1 MIISRE
7 RLLNDISCCIKQG
20 MDSCNGCSHKEGLE
34 KGCVENLLK
43 DAYNYIISECLIQ
56 EMKEA
61 KENNSRKDILELAEK
76 CVCGQREEDYG
87 TPEDSFG
94 LIAELWTP
102 VIKSCVTEGADVC
115 VQPETVALM
124 MALLKVARLI
134 KSPEHLDSWVDLAG
148 YAACGGEIAGG
159 GHEA

>member
-1 MIISRE
+1 MTR
-7 RLLNDISCCIKQG
+7 
-20 MDSCNGCSHKEGLE
+20 KE
-34 KGCVENLLK
+34 
-43 DAYNYIISECLIQ
+43 
-56 EMKEA
+56 
-61 KENNSRKDILELAEK
+61 ILAAAEK
-76 CVCGQREEDYG
+76 CVCGQRDKDYG

-94 LIAELWTP
+94 LIAELWAKALKP
-102 VIKSCVTEGADVC
+102 CVPEGTDVC
-115 VQPETVALM
+115 ILPETVALM

>member
-1 MIISRE
+1 MTR
-7 RLLNDISCCIKQG
+7 
-20 MDSCNGCSHKEGLE
+20 KE
-34 KGCVENLLK
+34 
-43 DAYNYIISECLIQ
+43 
-56 EMKEA
+56 
-61 KENNSRKDILELAEK
+61 ILAAAEK

-94 LIAELWTP
+94 LIAELWAKALKP
-102 VIKSCVTEGADVC
+102 CVPEGTDVC
-115 VQPETVALM
+115 IPPETVALM

>member
-1 MIISRE
+1 MTR
-7 RLLNDISCCIKQG
+7 
-20 MDSCNGCSHKEGLE
+20 KEIL
-34 KGCVENLLK
+34 
-43 DAYNYIISECLIQ
+43 DA
-56 EMKEA
+56 A
-61 KENNSRKDILELAEK
+61 AK

-87 TPEDSFG
+87 TPEDSFR
-94 LIAELWTP
+94 LIAELWAKALKP
-102 VIKSCVTEGADVC
+102 CVPEGTDVC
-115 VQPETVALM
+115 ILPETVALM

>member
-1 MIISRE
+1 MTR
-7 RLLNDISCCIKQG
+7 
-20 MDSCNGCSHKEGLE
+20 KEIL
-34 KGCVENLLK
+34 
-43 DAYNYIISECLIQ
+43 DA
-56 EMKEA
+56 A
-61 KENNSRKDILELAEK
+61 AK

-87 TPEDSFG
+87 TPEDSFR

-102 VIKSCVTEGADVC
+102 VIKSCVPEGTDVC

-134 KSPEHLDSWVDLAG
+134 NNPEHLDSWVDLAG

>member
-1 MIISRE
+1 MTR
-7 RLLNDISCCIKQG
+7 
-20 MDSCNGCSHKEGLE
+20 
-34 KGCVENLLK
+34 KG
-43 DAYNYIISECLIQ
+43 
-56 EMKEA
+56 
-61 KENNSRKDILELAEK
+61 ILEAAAQ

-87 TPEDSFG
+87 TPEDSFR

-102 VIKSCVTEGADVC
+102 VIRQCVSPGADVC

-148 YAACGGEIAGG
+148 YAACGGEIGG
-159 GHEA
+159 GRP